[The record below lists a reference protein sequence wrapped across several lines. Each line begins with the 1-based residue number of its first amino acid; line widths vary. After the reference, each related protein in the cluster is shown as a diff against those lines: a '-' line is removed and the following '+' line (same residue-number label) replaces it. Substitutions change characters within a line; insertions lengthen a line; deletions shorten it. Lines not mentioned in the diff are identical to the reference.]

1 MGEMRRLINMAMRAM
16 VARVLGIHELKRDV
30 ERLRGEVRVLDLN
43 IASCN
48 RVVLSLVKAANSLN
62 EEIMKA
68 RLEKERISSGEP
80 LVHN

>member
-1 MGEMRRLINMAMRAM
+1 MRRLINMAMRAM